1 MTYVRGKRL
10 SAKAVESVE
19 IELTDMAVASDAV
32 ANMVCNEIEDE
43 MIGRK
48 DDTGDYMPRTNLE
61 ETAFFYPQM
70 HTDKNGNLEFS
81 FRLPESVTTWRL
93 MAISH
98 DKNMNYGITSKE
110 TVASKKV
117 MVQPNMPRFARQGDI
132 ANIPARLLNTSEIK
146 YSGKAI
152 IQIMNPE
159 DEKCIWTDSKEFTIE
174 ANNSCMVSFDINLN
188 DITNNTDDIN
198 LLICRIVA
206 EGNGFRDGEQHYLPI
221 LPARETV
228 INTLPITMHDKGSKS
243 YDITKILPKS
253 EYHDAHLTFEYTNN
267 PAWFVV
273 QALPAT
279 DNLGYDN
286 AINVATVLYSNCIG
300 RFIANRLPL
309 IKRTLGI
316 WSNEDANT
324 GTLVSNLYKNDDV
337 KNILIEET
345 PWVTEAKNDSE
356 RMGKIADFF
365 NTNNMEY
372 KVKTAITKLK

>member
-1 MTYVRGKRL
+1 MPAMTYVRGKRL

-32 ANMVCNEIEDE
+32 ANIVRNEIEDE

-152 IQIMNPE
+152 IQIMSPE
-159 DEKCIWTDSKEFTIE
+159 E
-174 ANNSCMVSFDINLN
+174 
-188 DITNNTDDIN
+188 
-198 LLICRIVA
+198 
-206 EGNGFRDGEQHYLPI
+206 
-221 LPARETV
+221 
-228 INTLPITMHDKGSKS
+228 
-243 YDITKILPKS
+243 
-253 EYHDAHLTFEYTNN
+253 
-267 PAWFVV
+267 
-273 QALPAT
+273 
-279 DNLGYDN
+279 
-286 AINVATVLYSNCIG
+286 
-300 RFIANRLPL
+300 
-309 IKRTLGI
+309 
-316 WSNEDANT
+316 
-324 GTLVSNLYKNDDV
+324 
-337 KNILIEET
+337 
-345 PWVTEAKNDSE
+345 
-356 RMGKIADFF
+356 
-365 NTNNMEY
+365 
-372 KVKTAITKLK
+372 